1 MSSMSSPAAPRGWL
15 RPRYARAVLVA
26 GLLVSLVPL
35 SRRAAK
41 AQSIRFELPA
51 RFRQA
56 AGRLSVSWTRDGDT
70 EALGGFTLTLPA
82 GTPASL
88 LRDISAPSGIY
99 RVDISLER
107 VNEVGDPGR
116 ESGAPM
122 RPAREVR
129 PEPAERIEIT
139 RQLSLDGTQVR
150 VILEDTPREP
160 ARLH

>member
-1 MSSMSSPAAPRGWL
+1 MSSPSAPRGWL

-26 GLLVSLVPL
+26 GLLASLVPL

-51 RFRQA
+51 RFREA
-56 AGRLSVSWTRDGDT
+56 PSRLSVSWTREDDT

-88 LRDISAPSGIY
+88 LRDISAPNGIY

-116 ESGAPM
+116 A
-122 RPAREVR
+122 
-129 PEPAERIEIT
+129 AEATELEIT